1 MQQPRCG
8 PATPRAVRPEHTPY
22 QPCPTGSPETGLVYR
37 GLVGDEAAGCE
48 AALLVARAPSLGAA
62 ARALEALVADGAPAL
77 AESLYAPLL
86 SCALSRVDWQ
96 ALAQAWQVED
106 DHSLARSPGA
116 PASVTRS
123 RPACGRPR

>member
-37 GLVGDEAAGCE
+37 GLVGDEAAGSE
-48 AALLVARAPSLGAA
+48 AALLVARAPSLDSAA
-62 ARALEALVADGAPAL
+62 CALEALVADGAPAL
-77 AESLYAPLL
+77 AESLYAGLL
-86 SCALSRVDWQ
+86 ASALSRVNWR

-106 DHSLARSPGA
+106 GHSLARSPGTPA
-116 PASVTRS
+116 PVTRY
-123 RPACGRPR
+123 RPTCGRPR